1 MDAEDLFGEDGLLK
15 RMKKRMAERILEA
28 ELTDHLGYEK
38 HAPDGRNR
46 GNSRNGKTTKT
57 LKDDRGDL
65 PVDIPRDREGSFDP
79 KLIRKYQT
87 RWPDFDDKIIS
98 MYARGMSTRDI
109 QGHVEDLYGV
119 SISPELVS
127 RITDTVA
134 DEVTAWQSRP
144 LDEIYPI
151 LFLDALF
158 VKIRDSGSIQNKAV
172 YLAWASTLP
181 ATRNSWVCGSTRTKG
196 QVLAQRLDRTEEP
209 RGQRHLHRL
218 LRRPVRLP
226 AGP

>member
-1 MDAEDLFGEDGLLK
+1 MFCVTGNSMYLAHKEEVLWPEKENPQVRSTVFWMKLMEDGLDAEDLFGEDGLLK

-57 LKDDRGDL
+57 LKDDKGDL
-65 PVDIPRDREGSFDP
+65 PVEIPRDREGSFDP

-109 QGHVEDLYGV
+109 QGHIEDLYGGV
-119 SISPELVS
+119 HLARTGLAGSP
-127 RITDTVA
+127 T
-134 DEVTAWQSRP
+134 P
-144 LDEIYPI
+144 
-151 LFLDALF
+151 
-158 VKIRDSGSIQNKAV
+158 
-172 YLAWASTLP
+172 
-181 ATRNSWVCGSTRTKG
+181 
-196 QVLAQRLDRTEEP
+196 
-209 RGQRHLHRL
+209 
-218 LRRPVRLP
+218 
-226 AGP
+226 

>member
-1 MDAEDLFGEDGLLK
+1 MARERKPPGKIDRLLDELMEDGVDAEDLFGEDGLLK

-57 LKDDRGDL
+57 LKDDKGDL
-65 PVDIPRDREGSFDP
+65 PVEIPRDREGSFDP

-109 QGHVEDLYGV
+109 QGHIEDLYGV

-127 RITDTVA
+127 RITDAVT
-134 DEVTAWQSRP
+134 DEALAWQSRP
-144 LDEIYPI
+144 LDPVYPVPGCLVRQGAQI
-151 LFLDALF
+151 AAAYGT
-158 VKIRDSGSIQNKAV
+158 RRSTWP
-172 YLAWASTLP
+172 WASTST
-181 ATRNSWVCGSTRTKG
+181 ATRNSWASGSSRTKG
-196 QVLAQRLDRTEEP
+196 QSSGSTY
-209 RGQRHLHRL
+209 
-218 LRRPVRLP
+218 
-226 AGP
+226 